1 MWMQVSENSLPF
13 FYSNKADQII
23 TAKCLQESSQDSI
36 SYVSAIG

>member
-1 MWMQVSENSLPF
+1 MWMQVSENSLF